1 MLKSISFKKLAVLS
15 AGIVIVLS
23 SCGLQNTASE
33 SSGDATAAG
42 KTKNF
47 TLVNGQACFETKS
60 QYVNEWSDANN
71 IWNNNYNIWF
81 ANDGFPSAQ
90 GIEVVGGSGVWIG
103 INWQPDPTGLANAYW
118 APYSSPTFGDCE
130 EQIALLGEDVVAGI
144 PNVATGSISVKVCV
158 KPEVKQSIIDG
169 YTEQLAR
176 PVGGEV
182 TEAYL
187 AAMQKG
193 LDVANGMCTN

>member
-1 MLKSISFKKLAVLS
+1 MLKSISFKKLAVLT
-15 AGIVIVLS
+15 AGLAIVLS
-23 SCGLQNTASE
+23 SCGLQNSASE
-33 SSGDATAAG
+33 SSGDETAAG

-47 TLVNGQACFETKS
+47 TLVNGQACFES
-60 QYVNEWSDANN
+60 EAQFWNEVYAAVNL
-71 IWNNNYNIWF
+71 WNNNYFNWF
-81 ANDGFPSAQ
+81 PKGDVYPVNTESIAGFVIGVDYKNDPS
-90 GIEVVGGSGVWIG
+90 
-103 INWQPDPTGLANAYW
+103 GLADAYW
-118 APYSSPTFGDCE
+118 APFRGSPIIGGCE

-144 PNVATGSISVKVCV
+144 SNVATGAISVKTCV
-158 KPEVKQSIIDG
+158 KPEIKQSIIDG
-169 YTEQLAR
+169 YTEQVAR

>member
-15 AGIVIVLS
+15 AGIAIVLS
-23 SCGLQNTASE
+23 SCGLQNSASE

-47 TLVNGQACFETKS
+47 TLVNGQGCFESES
-60 QYVNEWSDANN
+60 QLNTAVEAAVNL
-71 IWNNNYNIWF
+71 WNRHYWDWF
-81 ANDGFPSAQ
+81 PNGNVYGTNAASFSNGHT
-90 GIEVVGGSGVWIG
+90 IG
-103 INWQPDPTGLANAYW
+103 INDVNDPSGFAHNYW
-118 APYSSPTFGDCE
+118 APYISPIIGGCE
-130 EQIALLGEDVVAGI
+130 EQVALLGEDVVAGI
-144 PNVATGSISVKVCV
+144 PNVATGSISVKACV

-193 LDVANGMCTN
+193 LDVSNAMCTN

>member
-1 MLKSISFKKLAVLS
+1 
-15 AGIVIVLS
+15 
-23 SCGLQNTASE
+23 LQNSASE
-33 SSGDATAAG
+33 SSGTETAAG

-47 TLVNGQACFETKS
+47 TLVNGQACFESES
-60 QYVNEWSDANN
+60 QLT
-71 IWNNNYNIWF
+71 
-81 ANDGFPSAQ
+81 
-90 GIEVVGGSGVWIG
+90 IEVNDAVNLWNSNYWSWFPRGDVYGMDIARFSNGHVIG
-103 INWQPDPTGLANAYW
+103 INYVNDPSGFADNYW
-118 APYSSPTFGDCE
+118 APYISPLIGGCE

-193 LDVANGMCTN
+193 LDVSNAMCTN

>member
-1 MLKSISFKKLAVLS
+1 MLKSISFKKLAVLT
-15 AGIVIVLS
+15 AGLAIVLS
-23 SCGLQNTASE
+23 SCGLQNSASE
-33 SSGDATAAG
+33 SSGDETAAG

-47 TLVNGQACFETKS
+47 ALVNGQACFES
-60 QYVNEWSDANN
+60 QGQFYTELNAHINNWNSNYYIWFPNGTTYATTVNEYGVP
-71 IWNNNYNIWF
+71 YNWQ
-81 ANDGFPSAQ
+81 NDG
-90 GIEVVGGSGVWIG
+90 SGF
-103 INWQPDPTGLANAYW
+103 AEAYW
-118 APYSSPTFGDCE
+118 APFVSPIIGGCE

-144 PNVATGSISVKVCV
+144 SNVATGAISVKTCV
-158 KPEVKQSIIDG
+158 KPEIKQSIIDG

-193 LDVANGMCTN
+193 LDVANAMCTN

>member
-1 MLKSISFKKLAVLS
+1 MLKSVSFKKLAVLT
-15 AGIVIVLS
+15 AGLAIVLS

-33 SSGDATAAG
+33 SSGDETAAG

-47 TLVNGQACFETKS
+47 ALVNGQACFESES
-60 QYVNEWSDANN
+60 QLWVELNAHINH
-71 IWNNNYNIWF
+71 WNNNYYSWF
-81 ANDGFPSAQ
+81 PGGTVQGMTITDRGVPHNFINDPSGFA
-90 GIEVVGGSGVWIG
+90 
-103 INWQPDPTGLANAYW
+103 DAYW
-118 APYSSPTFGDCE
+118 APFVSPIFGGCE

-144 PNVATGSISVKVCV
+144 SNVATGAISVKTCV
-158 KPEVKQSIIDG
+158 KPEIKQSIIDG

-193 LDVANGMCTN
+193 LDVANAMCTN